1 MARISHKQK
10 VMIATNLMTDIE
22 RRRGAPLF
30 GTAGWEARKSRIIRK
45 MIKDQAI
52 AKDQAAE
59 RRAKK
64 KEAAN
69 A

>member
-30 GTAGWEARKSRIIRK
+30 RTAGWEARKSRIIRK
-45 MIKDQAI
+45 MIKDQA
-52 AKDQAAE
+52 AE